1 MFVKLHKRISKPNN
15 PISHVVIKPD
25 NSIIEVVYQANSY
38 HCFLA
43 TFMPDGVFKQIIA
56 SENSENDEN
65 EFFFEDICRRKY
77 YWIGQLRA
85 SHAQDAV
92 ERFSGNIS
100 RVGLTESEWLRLLA
114 KK

>member
-1 MFVKLHKRISKPNN
+1 MFVRLHKKISKPNS
-15 PISHVVIKPD
+15 PVSHVVVKPD
-25 NSIIEVVYQANSY
+25 NSIAELVYQANSY

-43 TFMPDGVFKQIIA
+43 TFRPDGDLKPIIA
-56 SENSENDEN
+56 KENDEN

-77 YWIGQLRA
+77 YWIGQLRS